1 MRRQAVTACLL
12 ILAYAAFTIVF
23 TYPLAW
29 HLGTHHVGEAGGD
42 AKSYLWSYWWVS
54 RALRAGVNP
63 FETDAIF
70 HPIGIGLSLH
80 TLALSQ
86 GVAFTALSTLVGEVR
101 AANLVVL
108 WTFVASA
115 LAAYALAREVGS
127 GPAGAFLAGT
137 IFAFCPYRLARLSG
151 HYDLLGTEWLPLY
164 ALFLWKSRERPVL
177 ALVAGVVAALAGY
190 TAATY
195 LVFIALFAALLSCF
209 RRDLLWR
216 AAASGAVAAIL
227 LSPLLL
233 QLRRDL
239 GDWTYPPYAGGD
251 VYAANPASYVTR
263 STDAA
268 NVTEATVFAGYSVL
282 ALALGG
288 LWHRRSHRALPFW
301 LASAGVFLL
310 LSLGGVPFEILSGL
324 PLLEHLRAPSRFSI
338 MVMLSL
344 AIVAALVWS
353 LMKTTLGKGYLYVTA
368 LAGATVIAEFLT
380 VPVPLF
386 AAELH
391 PVYARI
397 AAEKSMG
404 TVIEIP
410 GIEQSPGEIMFHQTV
425 HEKPILVGSV
435 ARVPREKTEYY
446 LGLPLVR
453 PLIDLRKGKLE
464 LTEELVAQERETAP
478 AVARFLGLGYFLL
491 DEAYRKRGVVSFVER
506 VLPVDTWYEDDTLVV
521 LKTRS
526 DALPPNPEAV
536 SAASRAHF
544 ESGWSRPEREQ
555 DFVFRWTNRERSTI
569 LFRRPAGSRVAVI
582 EVAPLEGTEQELT
595 VRSDRFLLSS
605 GWQDVRLELGPGT
618 NGEVERLELGWSRL
632 TRASERD
639 PRRLAARVR
648 AIRFE

>member
-12 ILAYAAFTIVF
+12 FLAYAALTIVF

-54 RALRAGVNP
+54 RALRAGVSP

-80 TLALSQ
+80 TLAFSQ
-86 GVAFTALSTLVGEVR
+86 GVAFTALSTLAGEVR

-115 LAAYALAREVGS
+115 LAAYALAREVGA
-127 GPAGAFLAGT
+127 GRAGAFLAGT

-164 ALFLWKSRERPVL
+164 ALFLWKSRERARL

-195 LVFIALFAALLSCF
+195 LVFIALFAVLLSLI
-209 RRDLLWR
+209 RRDLLGR
-216 AAASGAVAAIL
+216 AAASGGIAAIL
-227 LSPLLL
+227 LSPLLF
-233 QLRRDL
+233 QLWRDL

-251 VYAANPASYVTR
+251 IYAADPVSYITR

-268 NVTEATVFAGYSVL
+268 NLTEATVFAGYSVL
-282 ALALGG
+282 VLGLAG
-288 LWHRRSHRALPFW
+288 LWHWRSHRALPFW
-301 LASAGVFLL
+301 LASAGAFFV
-310 LSLGGVPFEILSGL
+310 LSLGGVPFEILGGL

-344 AIVAALVWS
+344 AIVVALEWS
-353 LMKTTLGKGYLYVTA
+353 LMKETLGKGYPYVTA
-368 LAGATVIAEFLT
+368 LAAAVVLAEYLA

-386 AAELH
+386 DAKLH
-391 PVYARI
+391 PVYARL
-397 AAEKSMG
+397 AAEKNRD
-404 TVIEIP
+404 TVIEVP

-425 HEKPILVGSV
+425 HAKPILVGSV

-453 PLIDLRKGKLE
+453 PLIDLRKGRLE
-464 LTEELVAQERETAP
+464 LTEELVARERETAP
-478 AVARFLGLGYFLL
+478 EVARFLGLGYFVL
-491 DEAYRKRGVVSFVER
+491 DVAYRKRGVVSFVER
-506 VLPVDTWYEDDTLVV
+506 VLPVDTWHEDDTLVV
-521 LKTRS
+521 LKTRG
-526 DALPPNPEAV
+526 DELPPNPEAV

-555 DFVFRWTNRERSTI
+555 DYVFRWANRERSTL
-569 LFRRPAGSRVAVI
+569 LFRRPEGSRVAVI
-582 EVAPLEGTEQELT
+582 ELAPLDGTEQELAI
-595 VRSDRFLLSS
+595 RSKHFVLSS

-618 NGEVERLELGWSRL
+618 DGTVERLELGWSRL
-632 TRASERD
+632 TRASDRD
-639 PRRLAARVR
+639 PRRVAARVR